1 MTRQRAIVIGSGIG
15 GIACAIRLQS
25 LGFDTQIVEQLGDVG
40 GRAYVRRVDGFVF
53 DMGPTVLTVPHFIEE
68 LFSLERDA
76 AMLDQP
82 DFPPSVLAEGSRIVS
97 GASGGPNTQ
106 RYVDIVP
113 ILPFYRIYFD
123 DGSFFDYD
131 ADPVNVRAQIARL
144 APEDL
149 DGYERFHEAAR
160 AIFERGFLELGYTY
174 FGSLGSMVGVLPDL
188 LKLGAIQPL
197 FSLISKFFKSDKMR
211 QVFSFEPLLIGGNPL
226 KVPAIYAMIHFV
238 EKTWGVHFAVG
249 GTGALVAAMVRK
261 FEELGGSVRL
271 NAKVDRI
278 EVEKRGRKR
287 VATGVTLANGE
298 TLAADLVVSNA
309 DYATTYLK
317 LVDKAHRRIN
327 RDALVKFRKQSMSLM
342 VIYFGYRMQDG
353 DPDLRHHNIILGPRY
368 EELLTDIFERKIL
381 ADDFSQYLHI
391 PTITDPSL
399 SPAGH
404 HAAYTLIPVPNN
416 DSDID
421 WDAVGEGFAET
432 VLTFLDERGYIP
444 GLRERIVHRSFVTPD
459 YFEEVLG
466 SHLGNGFG
474 VEPRMTQTAFF
485 RPHNRSEDV
494 ANLYL
499 VGQGT
504 QPGGGTP
511 SVMMSAKMTAR
522 EIARDFA
529 IDPRIVGGVPAEVGD
544 DRPLAMGLA
553 EVWTVRPGM
562 RATRLLASA
571 RQADTWTAKALA
583 AGQRATT
590 PAAAQPRMASTKAS
604 SRMRR
609 IGLQCRHRRS

>member
-25 LGFDTQIVEQLGDVG
+25 LGFDTQVVEQLADVG

-76 AMLDQP
+76 AMLDEP
-82 DFPPSVLAEGSRIVS
+82 DFPPSVLADGARVVS
-97 GASGGPNTQ
+97 GASGGPNTR

-123 DGSFFDYD
+123 DGTFFDYD
-131 ADPVNVRAQIARL
+131 ADPVNVRAQIAQL

-160 AIFERGFLELGYTY
+160 AIFQRGFLELGYTY
-174 FGSLGSMVGVLPDL
+174 FGSLGSMLGVVPDL
-188 LKLGAIQPL
+188 LKLGAVQPL
-197 FSLISKFFKSDKMR
+197 FSLISKYFKSDKMR

-529 IDPRIVGGVPAEVGD
+529 IDPRIVGGVPLAPAE
-544 DRPLAMGLA
+544 DRRWAMGLE
-553 EVWTVRPGM
+553 EV
-562 RATRLLASA
+562 
-571 RQADTWTAKALA
+571 
-583 AGQRATT
+583 
-590 PAAAQPRMASTKAS
+590 
-604 SRMRR
+604 
-609 IGLQCRHRRS
+609 